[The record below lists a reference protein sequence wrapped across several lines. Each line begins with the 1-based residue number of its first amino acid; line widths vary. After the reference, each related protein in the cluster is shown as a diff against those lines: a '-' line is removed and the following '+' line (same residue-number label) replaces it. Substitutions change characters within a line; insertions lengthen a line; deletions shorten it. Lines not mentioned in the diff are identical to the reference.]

1 MYLRQAFLQLF
12 TFLSLHSFA
21 QLSGNIFYKQT
32 TYVDTD
38 RIPAEWASQV
48 PKEVENFYVLTF
60 NSSAS
65 LYFKN
70 PDIKNDL
77 PEFEA
82 DDRRARMMRRFAERT
97 DKIFYKNLDEGSV
110 LEQLYF
116 FNKAFLISD
125 TIQSFK
131 WKIAAGE
138 QKEILGYTCMKAIYK
153 DSTDNLVVYF
163 TPQISLPFGPDR
175 FGELPGAILEIQSAR
190 NHWMATSVV
199 MSDQQL
205 PVTPPDKGD
214 KMTRPAFNKLREE
227 KMKEQREMWGGNRRG
242 MGF

>member
-1 MYLRQAFLQLF
+1 MYLKHVFFFVYLLF
-12 TFLSLHSFA
+12 SLHTFA
-21 QLSGNIFYKQT
+21 QVSGNIFYKQT

-48 PKEVENFYVLTF
+48 PKEVDNFYVLTF
-60 NSSAS
+60 NNSAS

-70 PDIKNDL
+70 PDIKTEL

-97 DKIFYKNLDEGSV
+97 DKVFYKNLEEGTV

-116 FNKAFLISD
+116 FNKAFLIAD
-125 TIQSFK
+125 TIQTFK

-138 QKEILGYTCMKAIYK
+138 QKEILGYTCLKALYK

-163 TPQISLPFGPDR
+163 SPQLSVPYGPDR
-175 FGELPGAILEIQSAR
+175 FGELPGAILEIQSAK
-190 NHWMATSVV
+190 NHWMATNIVL
-199 MSDQQL
+199 SDNQL
-205 PVTPPDKGD
+205 PVTPPDKGE
-214 KMTRPAFNKLREE
+214 KMTRTAFNKLREE

>member
-1 MYLRQAFLQLF
+1 MHIRHLLLPLLALIQLYL
-12 TFLSLHSFA
+12 FA
-21 QLSGNIFYKQT
+21 QPSGNIYYKQT
-32 TYVDTD
+32 TYVNTE

-70 PDIKNDL
+70 PDIKNEL

-82 DDRRARMMRRFAERT
+82 NDSRARMMRRFAERT
-97 DKIFYKNLDEGSV
+97 DKIYYKNLDEGSV

-116 FNKAFLISD
+116 FNKAFLVSD
-125 TIQSFK
+125 TVQIFK

-153 DSTDNLVVYF
+153 DSTENLVVYF
-163 TPQISLPFGPDR
+163 TPQISVPYGPDR

-199 MSDQQL
+199 MSEQQL
-205 PVTPPDKGD
+205 PVIPPDKGE
-214 KMTRPAFNKLREE
+214 KMTKAAFNKLREE